1 MDQCTAK
8 AQKTNS
14 GAQSQIQWKYIRN
27 LFFGQKVL
35 DELRILMRLAMPNGD
50 SPKVT
55 SRRLGA
61 S

>member
-1 MDQCTAK
+1 MSNPNRRVAK
-8 AQKTNS
+8 SNPSDKAPAS
-14 GAQSQIQWKYIRN
+14 VPV
-27 LFFGQKVL
+27 LFLGSKVL

-55 SRRLGA
+55 SRRLAA